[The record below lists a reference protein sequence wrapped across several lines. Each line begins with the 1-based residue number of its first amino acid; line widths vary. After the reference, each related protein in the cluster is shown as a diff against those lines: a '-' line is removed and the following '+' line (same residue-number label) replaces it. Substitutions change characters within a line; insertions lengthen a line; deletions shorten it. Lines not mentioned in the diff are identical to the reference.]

1 MPFRIHLFL
10 LLLSFSSSA
19 FAQQVPVEP
28 VSKDKSQYDLINPTP
43 SELMRE
49 LSPDRPDATESPLT
63 VDAGH
68 FVIEASIFDWR
79 RNDGSHTHTMMST
92 NLKIGLTND
101 TDLQVVFDTY
111 AWEDPKVGNDVEGF
125 GDVQLRLKYNLWGN
139 DGGNSALALFPF
151 VKIPTSA
158 QFSNDEWE
166 GGLIIPYAT
175 ELSGGIGL
183 GLMAEFDVVYDAVG
197 KDHDIEF
204 LHSAVLGFDL
214 SERVGSFVEYVG
226 IEGDPSYKAYGAG
239 GFTYSVNEDLI
250 LDLGAQVGL
259 NSSAEDFGAFFG
271 FTRRF

>member
-1 MPFRIHLFL
+1 LYFA
-10 LLLSFSSSA
+10 SNA
-19 FAQQVPVEP
+19 FAQQVPVGP
-28 VSKDKSQYDLINPTP
+28 LATDKSQYDLFSPTP
-43 SELMRE
+43 NEFMRE

-79 RNDGSHTHTMMST
+79 RNDGSQTHTLMST
-92 NLKIGLTND
+92 NFKIGLSNN
-101 TDLQVVFDTY
+101 TDLQFVFDTY
-111 AWEDPKVGNDVEGF
+111 SWEDPKVGNDVEGF

-139 DGGNSALALFPF
+139 DGGDSALALFPF

-175 ELSGGIGL
+175 ELSGGLGL

-197 KDHDIEF
+197 KDHDFEF

-214 SERVGSFVEYVG
+214 SERFGSFVEYVG
-226 IEGDPSYKAYGAG
+226 IEGGSSYKAFGAG
-239 GFTYSVNEDLI
+239 GFTYSVHDDLV
-250 LDLGAQVGL
+250 LDLGTQVGL
-259 NSSAEDFGAFFG
+259 NDAAEDFGLFFG
-271 FTRRF
+271 FTRRW

>member
-1 MPFRIHLFL
+1 MSFRIHLFL

-19 FAQQVPVEP
+19 FAQQVPVDP
-28 VSKDKSQYDLINPTP
+28 VSTDKSQHDLFNPTP

-79 RNDGSHTHTMMST
+79 RNDGSHTHTLMST
-92 NLKIGLTND
+92 NLKIGLSND
-101 TDLQVVFDTY
+101 VDLQIVFDTY
-111 AWEDPKVGNDVEGF
+111 AWEDPKVGQDVEGF
-125 GDVQLRLKYNLWGN
+125 GDVQLRLKHNLWGN
-139 DGGNSALALFPF
+139 DGGDSALALFPF

-197 KDHDIEF
+197 KDHDLEF

-214 SERVGSFVEYVG
+214 SERFGSFVEYVG
-226 IEGDPSYKAYGAG
+226 IEGGPSYKAFGAG
-239 GFTYSVNEDLI
+239 GFTYSVHDDLV
-250 LDLGAQVGL
+250 LDLGTQVGL
-259 NSSAEDFGAFFG
+259 NDAAEDFGLFFG